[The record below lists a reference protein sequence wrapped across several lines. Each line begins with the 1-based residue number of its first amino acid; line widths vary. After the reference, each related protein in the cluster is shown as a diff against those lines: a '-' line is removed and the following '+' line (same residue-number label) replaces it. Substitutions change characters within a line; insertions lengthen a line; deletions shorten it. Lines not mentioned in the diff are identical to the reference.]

1 MSAGVPLLVLSILA
15 TVILIVWVRSG
26 AGNRSSRNKLAVITI
41 GLLVASWVTLL
52 SFGVFHPIGS
62 WGMAFGFIV
71 SIAAFFVPMIYNK
84 IHKNE
89 HT

>member
-1 MSAGVPLLVLSILA
+1 MPLLVLSILA
-15 TVILIVWVRSG
+15 AAILLIWMRNG
-26 AGNRSSRNKLAVITI
+26 AGNRSSRNKVAGITI
-41 GLLVASWVTLL
+41 ALLAASWVALL

-71 SIAAFFVPMIYNK
+71 SIAAFFVPMVYNK
-84 IHKNE
+84 VHSNE